1 MSAITGIYHVNK
13 KPITT
18 DVVNNVMGSLKEFPC
33 DDSQFWL
40 KENVFLGCHA
50 QWITPESINEQQ
62 PFYDYEKQLVITS
75 DAIIDNR
82 SELFDMLQI
91 DHGDRKT
98 MTDNQLI
105 LLAYIKWGENTP
117 KFLIGDFAFMIWDE
131 RQQEFF
137 GARDFSGSRTLYY
150 YYSDQKFAFC
160 SINKPLFQL
169 PYIKPNL
176 REEWL
181 GDFLSIPWNFE
192 SIDTTSTVFE
202 DINQLPPSHSI
213 SISHGQLKLTRYNTL
228 IEGEKL
234 KLKSNEE
241 YEEALKE
248 VFERAVTSRLRTHR
262 KVGAHLSG
270 GLDSGSVVGI
280 AANSLKRENKQL
292 HTFSY
297 IPAKD
302 FVDWTPKNRLADE
315 RPLIKATVNYV
326 GNINDNYLDLEG
338 KTPFFDIDDWLDVL
352 EMPYKFFEN
361 TFWLKGIFE
370 EAHSQNIGVL
380 LNGQRGNWTIS
391 WGPALEYQARLLKKM
406 QLMKLY
412 NEISLY
418 SENIGVSKSRI
429 FSIVRRKIFSMSS
442 LKKQPS
448 QFIQMINPEF
458 ENKLNS
464 FDKLRDYGIDLNGNS
479 NDNVYDIKKK
489 QFQDLFYWNI
499 TGTYGSKL
507 SLRYSL
513 WDRDPTN
520 DLRVAR
526 FCLSVPEEQFVNEG
540 LSRSLIRRSMKNILP
555 DEVRLNQRTRG
566 IQGADGLHRMMPVW
580 REFIAELE
588 NMCRDSLAKE
598 YLNIEIIKEAIRSL
612 KFEPKPEDVYEMKFR
627 ILMRSLIFY
636 RFIKKFN

>member
-1 MSAITGIYHVNK
+1 MSAITGVYHFNK
-13 KPITT
+13 EPISL
-18 DVVNNVMGSLKEFPC
+18 DIVNNVIGSLKEFPC

-40 KENVFLGCHA
+40 KGNVFLGCHA

-82 SELFDMLQI
+82 NALFDILQI
-91 DHGDRKT
+91 DHRDRKT
-98 MTDNQLI
+98 MTDNQII
-105 LLAYIKWGENTP
+105 LLAYIKWGEDTP

-131 RQQEFF
+131 RKQELF

-169 PYIKPNL
+169 PFIERKL
-176 REEWL
+176 REEWMA
-181 GDFLSIPWNFE
+181 DFLSIPWNFE

-202 DINQLPPSHSI
+202 NINQLPPSHSI
-213 SISHGQLKLTRYNTL
+213 SLIKGKLKLTRYNTL
-228 IEGEKL
+228 LEGEKL
-234 KLKSNEE
+234 KLNSNEE

-315 RPLIKATVNYV
+315 RPLIKATVDHV
-326 GNINDNYLDLEG
+326 GNIQDNYLEFEG
-338 KTPFFDIDDWLDVL
+338 KTPLTDIDDWLEVL

-391 WGPALEYQARLLKKM
+391 WGPVLDYQAGLLRKM
-406 QLMKLY
+406 QLLRLY
-412 NEISLY
+412 NEINLY
-418 SENIGVSKSRI
+418 SKNIGVSKSRI

-448 QFIQMINPEF
+448 HILQMINPEF
-458 ENKLNS
+458 EHKLNS
-464 FDKLRDYGIDLNGNS
+464 FEKLRDYGIDLTGNS
-479 NDNVYDIKKK
+479 KDSVYDIKKK

-526 FCLSVPEEQFVNEG
+526 FCLSVPEEQFVNSG

-555 DEVRLNQRTRG
+555 DEVRLNERSRG

-580 REFIAELE
+580 GKFIEELE
-588 NMCRDSLAKE
+588 NMCRDSLVAE
-598 YLNIEIIKEAIRSL
+598 YLNIKIIKQAIESL
-612 KFEPKPEDVYEMKFR
+612 KYEPKPSYVYEMNFR

-636 RFIKKFN
+636 RFVKKHN